1 MKIFGRL
8 INNDDMHNIASYM
21 NDEKREFLH
30 SKLAPCS
37 NEKFITEY
45 LKMDPDFI
53 DVLKSEFDYTE

>member
-1 MKIFGRL
+1 MKIYGRP
-8 INNDDMHNIASYM
+8 INNDDMCNIASYM
-21 NDEKREFLH
+21 NDETRELLH

-37 NEKFITEY
+37 HEKFITEY